1 MMTVMAMSNN
11 VGDGNDANNIHD
23 IADVIMM
30 TLLAA
35 AMDCLKNIYP
45 SYAAAD
51 DDDTNNCN
59 DNHN

>member
-1 MMTVMAMSNN
+1 MF
-11 VGDGNDANNIHD
+11 GDGNDANNIHD

-30 TLLAA
+30 TLLATV
-35 AMDCLKNIYP
+35 MDCLKNIYP

-51 DDDTNNCN
+51 DDDTINCN